1 MTAQIT
7 PRRGEDAPA
16 LPAGGSGRCFH
27 CGMSLH
33 LSAINEGQ
41 WVHDDQWA
49 WESDPHPVMLAPEK
63 IVVPEFYRDERGTKR
78 SIKLDDQG
86 VPRDQWGRPVIHR
99 ADGTWRGY
107 SRISSIAKELDDGKG
122 LAFWQTC
129 MTAIGVTITPEI
141 FVRVAEIV
149 DSSDNP
155 YEDHKTALGKL
166 AEQAQE
172 AAGSTIKRELG
183 TTLHEWAAIFDRT
196 QDMGLIPAE
205 HRADIQAYADALIRH
220 GVKVLDNEVFVAV
233 DEIEIAGTLDKLLLM
248 ADGRTLV
255 GDVKTGQRET
265 RYPMAVGMQV
275 GGYSRGERYD
285 LLSHERS
292 PLDVDQEL
300 GVLIHMPSGSGTC
313 ELYPLNLRAGW
324 QNLMLA
330 KDLKRA
336 RKDHNRALK
345 PIGSAA

>member
-1 MTAQIT
+1 MTAQIASS
-7 PRRGEDAPA
+7 RGEGTAPQG
-16 LPAGGSGRCFH
+16 PGSGRCSH
-27 CGMSLH
+27 CGAGIHRSGVVD
-33 LSAINEGQ
+33 A

-49 WESDPHPVMLAPEK
+49 WESDPHPVMVAPER
-63 IVVPEFYRDERGTKR
+63 IVVPDSYKDDRGTTRKVTV
-78 SIKLDDQG
+78 DPQG

-99 ADGTWRGY
+99 ADGSWRGY
-107 SRISSIAKELDDGKG
+107 SRVSSIAKELDDGKG
-122 LAFWQTC
+122 LAFWQTV
-129 MTAIGVTITPEI
+129 MTAIGVTITPDI
-141 FVRVAEIV
+141 FCKVAELV

-196 QDMGLIPAE
+196 QDIDLIPDD
-205 HRADIQAYADALIRH
+205 HQADIQAYADALVRH
-220 GVKVLDNEVFVAV
+220 GVQVLDNEVFVAV

-248 ADGRTLV
+248 PDGRTLV
-255 GDVKTGQRET
+255 GDVKTGQRDQ

-275 GGYSRGERYD
+275 GGYSRGDRYD

-292 PLDVDQEL
+292 PLGVDQED
-300 GVLIHMPSGSGTC
+300 GVLIHLPSGSGTC

-336 RKDHNRALK
+336 RKVSNRTLK
-345 PIGSAA
+345 PLGVAA